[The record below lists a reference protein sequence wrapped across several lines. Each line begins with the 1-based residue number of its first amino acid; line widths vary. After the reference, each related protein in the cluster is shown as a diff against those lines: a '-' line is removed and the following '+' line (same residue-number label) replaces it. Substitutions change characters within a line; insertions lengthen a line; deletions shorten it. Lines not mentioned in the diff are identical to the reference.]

1 MADFKK
7 FFSGVFSTGAQSL
20 TEGNIPLLLT
30 RFAIPYM
37 AANLLQALYGAADMI
52 IVGQFTDAAGLS
64 AVSIGSQFIFMI
76 NSIVIGLSLGGTI
89 MIGRFFGAG
98 QTGEIRETIGTML
111 TLFTIM
117 SVVITAGLLLFI
129 DPIVWLL
136 FIDPIVW
143 LLGTPEESF
152 EPTRGYVFINVAG
165 LATMFAYNALAAVF
179 RGFGDSTSPLM
190 FVAVAC
196 VLNIVGDL
204 ALVGIFGMGANG
216 AAIATVF
223 SQGFS
228 AYLAVIYARR
238 ADYHFDFRLSSMR
251 IKWDKLVNLLR
262 IGLPMAVQFSLTSIS
277 FIFILA
283 TVSKMGGVA
292 AAAAI
297 GITGKLNGFTMLPPH
312 SFAAAISAMVA
323 QNIGA
328 GKPKRARSTLF
339 SGLAI
344 SLAFGVV
351 TFAVLFFFPEGVI
364 RIFTP
369 DRELI
374 DATAL
379 YLKSFSI
386 DCVLV
391 CLVFCLN
398 GFFNGCGHTTFTMMN
413 NIFCAF
419 AVRVPATWVLSG
431 IAGASLFTVGFAAP
445 LASLLTIVIS
455 LWFLKSGK
463 WKTPR

>member
-1 MADFKK
+1 MGGVKD
-7 FFSGVFSTGAQSL
+7 FFSGVFATGAQSL
-20 TEGNIPLLLT
+20 TEGSIPLLLT

-37 AANLLQALYGAADMI
+37 AANFLQALYGAADMI

-76 NSIVIGLSLGGTI
+76 NSVVIGLSLGGTI

-98 QTGEIRETIGTML
+98 RTKEIKETIGTML
-111 TLFTIM
+111 TLFALL
-117 SVVITAGLLLFI
+117 SVVMTSTLLVFI
-129 DPIVWLL
+129 DPIVR
-136 FIDPIVW
+136 
-143 LLGTPEESF
+143 LLGTPEEAF
-152 EPTRGYVFINVAG
+152 APTRGYIFINVAG
-165 LATMFAYNALAAVF
+165 LVTMFAYNALAAVF
-179 RGFGDSTSPLM
+179 RSFGDSTSPLM

-196 VLNIVGDL
+196 VLNIIGDL

-262 IGLPMAVQFSLTSIS
+262 IGLPTAVQFSLTSIS
-277 FIFILA
+277 FMFILA

-312 SFAAAISAMVA
+312 SFGAAISAMVA
-323 QNIGA
+323 QNMGA
-328 GKPKRARSTLF
+328 GKPKRARSTMLC
-339 SGLAI
+339 GLAI

-351 TFAVLFFFPEGVI
+351 TFAVLFFFPEPVI

-374 DATAL
+374 GATAL
-379 YLKSFSI
+379 YLKSFSL

-391 CLVFCLN
+391 CFLFCFN
-398 GFFNGCGHTTFTMMN
+398 GFFNGCGHTTFTMAN
-413 NIFCAF
+413 NIFSAF

-431 IAGASLFTVGFAAP
+431 IDGASLFTVGFAAP
-445 LASLLTIVIS
+445 LASLQAVLAS
-455 LWFLKSGK
+455 LWFFRSGR
-463 WKTPR
+463 WKER

>member
-1 MADFKK
+1 
-7 FFSGVFSTGAQSL
+7 
-20 TEGNIPLLLT
+20 
-30 RFAIPYM
+30 
-37 AANLLQALYGAADMI
+37 
-52 IVGQFTDAAGLS
+52 
-64 AVSIGSQFIFMI
+64 
-76 NSIVIGLSLGGTI
+76 
-89 MIGRFFGAG
+89 
-98 QTGEIRETIGTML
+98 
-111 TLFTIM
+111 
-117 SVVITAGLLLFI
+117 
-129 DPIVWLL
+129 
-136 FIDPIVW
+136 
-143 LLGTPEESF
+143 
-152 EPTRGYVFINVAG
+152 
-165 LATMFAYNALAAVF
+165 MFAYNALAAVF

-228 AYLAVIYARR
+228 AYLAVVYARR
-238 ADYHFDFRLSSMR
+238 ADYHFDFKLASMRIKWDKLVDYHFDFKLASMR

-328 GKPKRARSTLF
+328 GKPKRARSTMF
-339 SGLAI
+339 HGLAI

-351 TFAVLFFFPEGVI
+351 TFAALFFFPEPVI

-419 AVRVPATWVLSG
+419 AVRVPATWILSG
-431 IAGASLFTVGFAAP
+431 IAGASLFTIGFAAP